1 MSIARIV
8 LLDAQREDGYHSIG
22 PEDVAP
28 HAPSGARVQ
37 QVLRLS
43 DCDAPLVTRFGPRA
57 APVDWPGLGSAL
69 DRLLARLRQA
79 TGSDAAP
86 AHTLVAGQGP
96 LPLFALAGFELQR
109 LRPLTL
115 VNWRQNGEQADVLTL
130 GGDETH
136 ATDTLDEP
144 FGVVSGL
151 PSEPSLARGLVAVVV
166 STFGAPVERDAL
178 STAASKLGHELAG
191 VVQIHSRDHLTLDSQ
206 GLRAAFAQLHDR
218 LRRVHVL
225 FPKRDAIGLF
235 IAGPATLAFLAGRA
249 VSPRVHG
256 LVYVPDHVSPGR
268 YEPALTLPWPPGEG
282 AQAGS
287 HPQSARQ
294 PAAAVPA
301 ATILYFGA
309 NPEGNDGKRLP
320 LDDEPRALRRVVEQG
335 TQAHKLNFAA
345 RTGARVDDIQ
355 RELNRLRPTMV
366 HFGGHGIAD
375 GLILQR
381 DADKPQL
388 LSAAALRNLL
398 AACEPVPRIVLLNV
412 CHSAS
417 YAETLTEA
425 VDCVVGMPAQL
436 DDDGALKFALA
447 FYDALAGGHSLR
459 KAFEQGQAR
468 LGAHAHEMPAPT
480 LATRVGVDASHV
492 FVAARGAA

>member
-1 MSIARIV
+1 MASARIV

-37 QVLRLS
+37 EVLRLS

-57 APVDWPGLGSAL
+57 APVDWPGLGHAL

-79 TGSDAAP
+79 TGSDTAP
-86 AHTLVAGQGP
+86 THTLVAGQGP

-109 LRPLTL
+109 LRALTF
-115 VNWRQNGEQADVLTL
+115 VNWRLNGEQADALTL
-130 GGDETH
+130 GADETH
-136 ATDTLDEP
+136 ATGAPDEP
-144 FGVVSGL
+144 FDVVSGL

-166 STFGAPVERDAL
+166 STLGAPVERDAL
-178 STAASKLGHELAG
+178 ITAAGKLGHELAG
-191 VVQIHSRDHLTLDSQ
+191 VVQIHSREPLMLDAR

-235 IAGPATLAFLAGRA
+235 VSGPATLAFLAGRA

-256 LVYVPDHVSPGR
+256 LVYVPDHVEPGR
-268 YEPALTLPWPPGEG
+268 YEPAFALPWSPGDG
-282 AQAGS
+282 PKAGS
-287 HPQSARQ
+287 PSQPASQ
-294 PAAAVPA
+294 PAAEAP

-309 NPEGNDGKRLP
+309 NPEDRGGKRLA
-320 LDDEPRALRRVVEQG
+320 LDEEPRALRRVVEQG
-335 TQAHKLNFAA
+335 ALAHKLHFAA

-381 DADKPQL
+381 DADSPQL
-388 LSAAALRNLL
+388 LSADALRNLL

-417 YAETLTEA
+417 YAETLAEA
-425 VDCVVGMPAQL
+425 VDCVVGMPAEL
-436 DDDGALKFALA
+436 GDDDALKFALA
-447 FYDALAGGHSLR
+447 FYDALAGRHSLH
-459 KAFEQGQAR
+459 KAFEQGLAR
-468 LGAHAHEMPAPT
+468 LGAHAIE
-480 LATRVGVDASHV
+480 TRPVLSLRTGVDATHV
-492 FVAARGAA
+492 RLDARDGA